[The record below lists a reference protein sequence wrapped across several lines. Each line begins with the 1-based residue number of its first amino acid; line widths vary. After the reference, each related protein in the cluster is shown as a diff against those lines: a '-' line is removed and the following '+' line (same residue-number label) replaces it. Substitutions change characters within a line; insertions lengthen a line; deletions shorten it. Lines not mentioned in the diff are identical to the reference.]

1 VVAEPRRRLTA
12 PRHDRIARQS
22 DRAHSR
28 ALLVPA
34 SVRARHMKSLLEAGD
49 LLEPDLAEQIR
60 ALVPRSIV
68 ETVEGATPSAWL
80 PLEINVELA
89 DILATALGPER
100 SLSFFRG
107 MVLREYQTSLFKTF
121 ITGITRAMGVS
132 PGVFVKVVPRGWELV
147 YQECGSFTPLDVA
160 ATQARLLFEDVPEVC
175 VRDRRWLDAV
185 RSTFYSA
192 FDLANVPGSVE
203 WDELNLKDR
212 RAVFHFQWRSRR

>member
-1 VVAEPRRRLTA
+1 M
-12 PRHDRIARQS
+12 
-22 DRAHSR
+22 
-28 ALLVPA
+28 PA

-60 ALVPRSIV
+60 TLVPEAIV
-68 ETVEGATPSAWL
+68 HTVADATPSAWL

-89 DILATALGPER
+89 GILATALGPER

-107 MVLREYQTSLFKTF
+107 MVLREYRTSLFKTF
-121 ITGITRAMGVS
+121 IAGITRAMGVT
-132 PGVFVKVVPRGWELV
+132 PAVFVKVVPRGWELV
-147 YQECGSFTPLDVA
+147 YLECGSFTPLDVG
-160 ATQARLLFEDVPEVC
+160 ATEARLLLEDLPEVC
-175 VRDRRWLDAV
+175 VRNRLWLDAV

-212 RAVFHFQWRSRR
+212 RAVFHFQWR